1 MWKNN
6 LSLRVAG
13 PTILVSLL
21 LWALCAAAAVYLSI
35 QQSGSA
41 EAFREDVSSTQVAH
55 DLASTLNNLIALLRE
70 RSEQVEP
77 LQQRV
82 TLQLQEAELLANKD
96 EEKRL
101 VGRLQEAWQHYLQA
115 RATNEAP
122 PGKEPV
128 VYARHILERDALPN
142 AVSLQEFNARETR
155 ESAEADRRM
164 GFWLMVG
171 LIVIGTVGSLAGLFL
186 GYGVARSLRQSI
198 YHLSVR
204 VQDAAD
210 KLGQD
215 LPAVALK
222 EDGDLRHLHRQ
233 MQSVI
238 HEIEQVVSKLQ
249 QREREVLRAEQLAAV
264 GQLAAGLAHELRNP
278 LTSIKLLVQANR
290 EETAEAGVPPEDLDI
305 IELEIRRME
314 RCLQMFLDFA
324 RPPRPERRLIDL
336 ADPVH
341 RTLALVGARASKQG
355 VGVRFLSPEAPLLVE
370 ADGEQLQQLLVNLTL
385 NALDMMPQ
393 GGMLEVELRAAEGGC
408 AEVLVRDTG
417 PGVPPDLLPR
427 LFEPFVSSKETGL
440 GLGLVISRRI
450 ADSHGGTLVAA
461 NRPEGGACFTLQL
474 PVAAEPAARAG

>member
-1 MWKNN
+1 MMWKNN

-13 PTILVSLL
+13 PTILLSLL

-41 EAFREDVSSTQVAH
+41 EAFREDVSSTQAAH
-55 DLASTLNNLIALLRE
+55 DLANTLNNLIALLRE
-70 RSEQVEP
+70 GSKQVEP
-77 LQQRV
+77 LHDRV
-82 TLQLQEAELLANKD
+82 VDQLHKAEDLANKD

-101 VGRLQEAWQHYLQA
+101 VGQLQDAWQRYLEA
-115 RATNEAP
+115 REKTDEPA
-122 PGKEPV
+122 GKDPLIH
-128 VYARHILERDALPN
+128 ARHILERDALPS
-142 AVSLQEFNARETR
+142 AVRLQEFNARETR
-155 ESAEADRRM
+155 ESAETDRRM

-215 LPAVALK
+215 VPAVALTD
-222 EDGDLRHLHRQ
+222 DGDLRHLHRQ
-233 MQSVI
+233 MQAVI
-238 HEIEQVVSKLQ
+238 QDIEQVVSKLQ

-278 LTSIKLLVQANR
+278 LTSIKLLVQTNR
-290 EETAEAGVPPEDLDI
+290 EETGEVGVPPEDLDV

-314 RCLQMFLDFA
+314 RCLQTFLDFA

-341 RTLALVGARASKQG
+341 RTLALVGARAGKQG
-355 VGVRFLSPEAPLLVE
+355 VGVRFLSPQAPLLVE

-393 GGMLEVELRAAEGGC
+393 GGMLEVESREVEGRAELR
-408 AEVLVRDTG
+408 VRDTG
-417 PGVPPDLLPR
+417 PGVAPELLPR

-450 ADSHGGTLVAA
+450 AETHGGTLTAA

-474 PVAAEPAARAG
+474 PMTAEASLVSN

>member
-1 MWKNN
+1 MMWKNN

-21 LWALCAAAAVYLSI
+21 LWALCAATAVYLSI

-55 DLASTLNNLIALLRE
+55 NLANTLNNLIALLRE
-70 RSEQVEP
+70 RREQVEP
-77 LQQRV
+77 LHQRV
-82 TLQLQEAELLANKD
+82 VEQLQEAELLANKD

-101 VGRLQEAWQHYLQA
+101 VGQLQEGWDRYLQA
-115 RATNEAP
+115 RVDRDDPTKDP
-122 PGKEPV
+122 LV
-128 VYARHILERDALPN
+128 HARHILERDALPI
-142 AVSLQEFNARETR
+142 AVRLQEFNAKETR

-222 EDGDLRHLHRQ
+222 DEGDLRHLHRQ

-238 HEIEQVVSKLQ
+238 QEIEQVVSKLQ

-290 EETAEAGVPPEDLDI
+290 EESGDVGVPPEDLDI

-314 RCLQMFLDFA
+314 RCLQTFLDFA

-336 ADPVH
+336 ADPVR
-341 RTLALVGARASKQG
+341 RTLALVGARAAKQS
-355 VGVRFLSPEAPLLVE
+355 VGIRLLSPETPLLVE

-393 GGMLEVELRAAEGGC
+393 GGMLEVELRAADGGR
-408 AEVLVRDTG
+408 ADLRVRDTG
-417 PGVPPDLLPR
+417 PGVSPELLPR

-450 ADSHGGTLVAA
+450 AESHGGTLLAA
-461 NRPEGGACFTLQL
+461 NQPEGGACFTLQL
-474 PVAAEPAARAG
+474 PLAVAPAARAG